1 MPQETR
7 PIRTAGPLA
16 SSPGPVPPRGSAA
29 LSRHRQA
36 RSPQSPRHRAAN
48 RAAAERLMPAL
59 DHPPAP
65 VAPSPG
71 NARRTLTYAV
81 LIRVLITAGFLAI
94 WFWTQSLIGARPL
107 SAAGIEDRLHSLTAV
122 LNAYLLQN
130 PRAASALLMLS
141 SFFIDLLGVFLLA
154 RWIFGPSV
162 RPFLGLV
169 LLMLLRQFIQALVVL
184 HLLRRQRFL
193 FLRTYRHCRFW
204 GHRTRAS
211 QTPTAH
217 RGCRADCRVPNRR
230 RHRSS
235 RSLHD
240 GRRHRHPCRAL
251 CRAIRLPPRHS
262 ARPPPRAPFVALPA
276 SRPGRHDRAR
286 LTLAPPRCYLLR
298 PARRHAP

>member
-1 MPQETR
+1 
-7 PIRTAGPLA
+7 
-16 SSPGPVPPRGSAA
+16 
-29 LSRHRQA
+29 
-36 RSPQSPRHRAAN
+36 
-48 RAAAERLMPAL
+48 MPAL

-81 LIRVLITAGFLAI
+81 LIRVLITAGCLAI

-184 HLLRRQRFL
+184 PAPPHMIWRDPGFPSLFVTYSVANDFFFSGHTAIAVFGAIELARLKRPLLTAVAVLIAAFQIAAVIV
-193 FLRTYRHCRFW
+193 LR
-204 GHRTRAS
+204 
-211 QTPTAH
+211 AH
-217 RGCRADCRVPNRR
+217 YTMDVVTGILA
-230 RHRSS
+230 
-235 RSLHD
+235 
-240 GRRHRHPCRAL
+240 AL
-251 CRAIRLPPRHS
+251 C
-262 ARPPPRAPFVALPA
+262 VAQFA
-276 SRPGRHDRAR
+276 SRLATPLDR
-286 LTLAPPRCYLLR
+286 LLAPRS
-298 PARRHAP
+298 